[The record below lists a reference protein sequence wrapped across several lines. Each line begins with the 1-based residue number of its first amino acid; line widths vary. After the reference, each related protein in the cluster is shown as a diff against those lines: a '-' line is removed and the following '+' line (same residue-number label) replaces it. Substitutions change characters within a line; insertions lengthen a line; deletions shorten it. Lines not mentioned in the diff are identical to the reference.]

1 MSILVFD
8 GDCAF
13 CTRSAAF
20 ITSRIKPRTQVRSSQ
35 SLELDRL
42 GLTPE
47 QCATAVQ
54 WVSDAQGIRSGA
66 AAITA
71 MLREAH
77 GGWAALGAF
86 GDLPGV
92 RSIAAVAYRLIAS
105 NRHRL
110 PGASAACETSD

>member
-13 CTRSAAF
+13 CTRSAGF
-20 ITSRIKPRTQVRSSQ
+20 ITSRIKPSTEVHSWQ
-35 SLELDRL
+35 SLELEPL
-42 GLTPE
+42 GLTAE
-47 QCATAVQ
+47 QCSTAVQ
-54 WVSDAQGIRSGA
+54 WVSDAGETRSGA

-71 MLREAH
+71 MLKEA
-77 GGWAALGAF
+77 GAGWAALGVF

-92 RSIAAVAYRLIAS
+92 RSLAAVTYRLIAS

>member
-1 MSILVFD
+1 MSILIFD

-13 CTRSAAF
+13 CTRSAGF
-20 ITSRIKPRTQVRSSQ
+20 ITSRIKPSTQVRSSQ

-42 GLTPE
+42 GLTAE

-54 WVSDAQGIRSGA
+54 WVSDDQDIRSGA

-71 MLREAH
+71 MLREAN
-77 GGWAALGAF
+77 GGWVLLGRG
-86 GDLPGV
+86 GDLPGI
-92 RSIAAVAYRLIAS
+92 RSVAALTYRIIAK

-110 PGASAACETSD
+110 PGASAACET

>member
-13 CTRSAAF
+13 CTRSAGF
-20 ITSRIKPRTQVRSSQ
+20 ITARIKPSTAVHAWQT
-35 SLELDRL
+35 LDLDEL

-47 QCATAVQ
+47 QCSTAVQ
-54 WVSDAQGIRSGA
+54 WVSNDGENRSGA

-71 MLREAH
+71 MLREA
-77 GGWAALGAF
+77 GAGWSALGAF
-86 GDLPGV
+86 GELPGV
-92 RSIAAVAYRLIAS
+92 RSLAAGTYRVIAS

-110 PGASAACETSD
+110 PGGSASCEMPD